1 MSLRPL
7 SVLLSGRRWRVA
19 LLGVCAIGSALAE
32 AAALVIIVRLTL
44 AISTGDDHVDLEVGP
59 LGGPV
64 SVRALFAVGLVLVIV
79 RLALQLIAAYLPA
92 RMSAAV
98 QEQFR
103 KSIFEQF
110 VHTTWDV
117 QSREREGH
125 LQELLTTQIS
135 RVANAVLLMSDFI
148 TAAFTF
154 TTLLMSAIILSPP
167 AALGIVLAVVAFF
180 FLLRPLARLIR
191 HQSGRR
197 AAEGV
202 KYAGSISEAVRISE
216 EVQAFGV
223 GEQQRHVVDRQVE
236 SVSRYQFR
244 TEFLRDVVPAVYQN
258 AAVSL
263 MLGGLAV
270 VYVAGNAEVAS
281 LGAVGLILLRA
292 LGYSQIAQDRYN
304 KAHEVMPY
312 LERLLER
319 QAVYEANRAQ
329 SGDEALACV
338 EGLAFDGVWFEYKP
352 GVPVLKN
359 VSFQIS
365 RGEATGI
372 VGPTGA
378 GKSTL
383 VQLILRLR
391 QPSSGELLVNGRSA
405 AQYRLADWRR
415 LVAFVPQDPKLLRG
429 TVADN
434 IRFLRDGISDEEVEH
449 AARLAHIHDEICSWP
464 RGYRTIIDQRANA
477 VSGGQRQRICLARA
491 LVTRPSVLVL
501 DEPTSALDVRSES
514 LIQRS
519 LGESKGEMTIVCIAH
534 RLSTLNLCDRI
545 MVLREGQLEAFDTA
559 DSLVRSN
566 GFYRE
571 AVELSRLP

>member
-1 MSLRPL
+1 M
-7 SVLLSGRRWRVA
+7 A
-19 LLGVCAIGSALAE
+19 LLAACAIGSALAE
-32 AAALVIIVRLTL
+32 ASALVIIVRLTL
-44 AISTGDDHVDLEVGP
+44 AISTGDDHVDLDAGP
-59 LGGPV
+59 LGGSV
-64 SVRALFAVGLVLVIV
+64 SVGALFAVGFVLAVV
-79 RLALQLIAAYLPA
+79 RLGLQLFAAYLPA
-92 RMSAAV
+92 RMSTDV

-103 KSIFEQF
+103 KSIFEDF
-110 VHTTWDV
+110 VHATWDV
-117 QSREREGH
+117 QSQEREGH
-125 LQELLTTQIS
+125 LQELLTTQVN
-135 RVANAVLLMSDFI
+135 RVSNAVRFISDVI
-148 TAAFTF
+148 TAAFNF
-154 TTLLMSAIILSPP
+154 TTLMISAIILNPP
-167 AALGIVLAVVAFF
+167 AAMSIVVSVVAFF

-191 HQSGRR
+191 HQSRRR
-197 AAEGV
+197 AAEGL
-202 KYAGSISEAVRISE
+202 KYAGSISEAVRIIE

-223 GEQQRHVVDRQVE
+223 EEQQRHIVDRQVDD
-236 SVSRYQFR
+236 VSRYQFR
-244 TEFLRDVVPAVYQN
+244 TELLRDVVPAVYQN

-263 MLGGLAV
+263 ILGGLAV
-270 VYVAGNAEVAS
+270 VYLTGSAQVAS
-281 LGAVGLILLRA
+281 LGAIGLIFLRA
-292 LGYSQIAQDRYN
+292 LGYSQTAQDRYHAAN
-304 KAHEVMPY
+304 EVMPY
-312 LERLLER
+312 IEHLLER

-372 VGPTGA
+372 IGPSGA

-391 QPSSGELLVNGRSA
+391 QPSSGELFVNSRTA

-415 LVAFVPQDPKLLRG
+415 LVAFVPQDPKLLSG

-449 AARLAHIHDEICSWP
+449 AARLAHVHDEICSWP
-464 RGYRTIIDQRANA
+464 QGYCTVVGQRADA

-491 LVTRPSVLVL
+491 LVTRPDVLVL

-519 LGESKGEMTIVCIAH
+519 LEESKREMMIVCIAH

-545 MVLREGQLEAFDTA
+545 IVLREGQLEAFDTA